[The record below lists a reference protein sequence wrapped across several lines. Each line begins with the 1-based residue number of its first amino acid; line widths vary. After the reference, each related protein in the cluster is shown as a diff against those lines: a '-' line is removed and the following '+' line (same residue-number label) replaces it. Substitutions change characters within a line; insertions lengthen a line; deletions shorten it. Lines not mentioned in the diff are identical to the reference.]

1 MSERLDRFH
10 LYLQKYEKL
19 VTTNAG
25 NFVAEQWVEDV
36 TQETFL
42 RMYEHLDS
50 LKDETVMDWLV
61 VVSGNIAK
69 DYTKKGGKRKAE
81 SMEMTDI
88 EFHMEECA
96 LSAEETFEI
105 EEKQKAARELLRTA
119 WELLYEKNPIW
130 YYVMVDAYMFGMTS
144 AEIGK
149 ALDITAGHVDVIKT
163 RARKY
168 LRKVLG
174 KKIQD
179 YF

>member
-1 MSERLDRFH
+1 MSQTLDRFH
-10 LYLQKYEKL
+10 LYLQKYERL

-25 NFVAEQWVEDV
+25 NFVDEQWVEDV

-50 LKDETVMDWLV
+50 LEDEKIMDWLV

-69 DYTKKGGKRKAE
+69 DYTKKGGKCKTE
-81 SMEMTDI
+81 SMDMVELD
-88 EFHMEECA
+88 FHMEKRA

-105 EEKQKAARELLRTA
+105 EEKQKAARDLLRTA
-119 WELLYEKNPIW
+119 WELLYDKNPIW
-130 YYVMVDAYMFGMTS
+130 YYVMIDACMFGLTS

-149 ALDITAGHVDVIKT
+149 ALNMKAGHVDVVKT

-174 KKIQD
+174 KEIQD